1 MKKKN
6 LLKGLVAL
14 SFLGLASTGVLTSCN
29 QTSSSQPTADTDPN
43 NPPSSN
49 TDVES
54 YSITVASVAG
64 ATVTADK
71 ESAEE
76 GEKVTITISN
86 IQEDKEFDSISINGG
101 EVEATAVT
109 AGQTYTFVM
118 PDENITV
125 VVTLKDKVYEAHA
138 IKINEVAGFT
148 VEFYK
153 GTDKVTSAV
162 YRDEIEVRITSTST
176 TQRVKS
182 LTSNDVT
189 LTEKSD
195 NTYSFVMPDKEVVL
209 SLEVE
214 NIPSHSLTA
223 TLGDG
228 ATGGFYV
235 DGSQVTSA
243 LEGQEV
249 TFHITIDDDYAFK
262 SITWTGIELA
272 TTYQESYQFIMGTND
287 ISVSVLTDPIPT
299 YGITV
304 TPVTGAS
311 VQVLADGVEVTEA
324 KADEVI
330 TIKVESEPHYVFTDI
345 QVNAGDVE
353 LTPVV
358 EGSEYTFKMPSA
370 AVTIDVSVQYVKQEF
385 TISDIQIIE
394 PGCTITNDVKEGD
407 KFLEGSDVTITISSG
422 DYNFDDYR
430 LTVNGVK
437 YETASESYSGYTFTF
452 TMPSEDANLV
462 IYPIQKSNENGTIL
476 SEIHYDH
483 SLVTL
488 YGLDVGEKYS
498 LTSTYFLVVPKPGVY
513 INSVDATYEDNTA
526 ISVYPSSAN
535 LYNILD
541 YYGGSHTS
549 FSITI
554 DAEYVG
560 EKTIEFVND
569 EHVTIDG
576 LNKDTYMP
584 GEDVY
589 FNITPEDGYY
599 YVDCEIIT
607 ESGTTIDNEASSYS
621 DYDIEFTMPKENV
634 IITLN
639 VGQPKHI
646 NVTESEYIESY
657 ELLDSSFF
665 GNPITEL
672 APGQT
677 CYIKAYPID
686 GYEIT
691 NIYYQDGKACK
702 EAYSDNTWSFE
713 YPDEGDINITFEVAQ
728 RRKVTYDETSVAYE
742 ITGLAT
748 DYMPGDTVEFTV
760 HNNLGYKITNI
771 SLDDKSIAL
780 TPSKYSYNKYS
791 FEMPDKDVSIVVE
804 TEEVNTHTIN
814 FEIPD
819 GITSL
824 NIRDA
829 YDDYIYSGDAVNVGE
844 TFTIGL
850 GRVNTG
856 FTLDSINLVTPSGT
870 TPVEEVD
877 GEYAFVMPDEDVT
890 ITAVL
895 SEEEKHPITLNTT
908 DERITYTIK
917 DEAGRYGETF
927 EQGYVGHEMNIEI
940 RLNDPTGVS
949 YLDGSKFE
957 VKTASGADVQIE
969 DISTIK
975 SSTINV
981 RFTMP
986 DEEVIITPTVG
997 QYELAMPAFVG
1008 DVEDYIVF
1016 KDGSSWGNTI
1026 DITQGVL
1033 PGKEICIT
1041 NQNANFDAFEYSI
1054 NVYLASDETKTNLID
1069 YSYGTPSTIDSSY
1082 KSLYFTVPDGDFVVE
1097 LTITPKA

>member
-43 NPPSSN
+43 TPPSSN

-86 IQEDKEFDSISINGG
+86 IQEDKEFDSISINDG

-118 PDENITV
+118 PDENVTV

-153 GTDKVTSAV
+153 GTDKVTSAI

-176 TQRVKS
+176 TQRIKS

-195 NTYSFVMPDKEVVL
+195 NTYSFVMPDKEVIL

-228 ATGGFYV
+228 VTGGFYV

-249 TFHITIDDDYAFK
+249 TFRITIDDDYAFK

-330 TIKVESEPHYVFTDI
+330 TVKVESEPHYVFTDI

-407 KFLEGSDVTITISSG
+407 KFLEGSDVTIKISSG
-422 DYNFDDYR
+422 DYDNHFDDYR

-437 YETASESYSGYTFTF
+437 YETASEYDSSYTFTF

-462 IYPIQKSNENGTIL
+462 IYPIQKSNENGTIF
-476 SEIHYDH
+476 SEIHYDP

-498 LTSTYFLVVPKPGVY
+498 LASTYFLVVPKLGVY

-535 LYNILD
+535 LYNISD
-541 YYGGSHTS
+541 SYGGSHTS

-569 EHVTIDG
+569 EHVTIEG
-576 LNKDTYMP
+576 LKDTYIP
-584 GEDVY
+584 TEEVSFTITADEGY
-589 FNITPEDGYY
+589 FYSG
-599 YVDCEIIT
+599 CEIKT
-607 ESGTTIDNEASSYS
+607 ESGASVYNSSYYDNE
-621 DYDIEFTMPKENV
+621 IKFTMPKENV

-639 VGQPKHI
+639 VGQTKHI

-657 ELLDSSFF
+657 ELLDSSSW
-665 GNPITEL
+665 GDPITEL

-691 NIYYQDGKACK
+691 NIYYQDGKAC
-702 EAYSDNTWSFE
+702 EEYYYSDNTWSFE

-771 SLDDKSIAL
+771 SLDDESIAL
-780 TPSKYSYNKYS
+780 TPSKYSYNEYS
-791 FEMPDKDVSIVVE
+791 FVMPDKDVSIVIE

-829 YDDYIYSGDAVNVGE
+829 YDDYISSGDAVNVGE

-850 GRVNTG
+850 GKISTG
-856 FTLDSINLVTPSGT
+856 FTLDSINLVTASGT
-870 TPVEEVD
+870 THVEEVD
-877 GEYAFVMPDEDVT
+877 GEYSFVMPDEDVT

-917 DEAGRYGETF
+917 DEAGSYGETF
-927 EQGYVGHEMNIEI
+927 EQGYVGHEINVEI

-975 SSTINV
+975 SSTINI

-997 QYELAMPAFVG
+997 QYELAMPTFVG
-1008 DVEDYIVF
+1008 EIEEYIVF
-1016 KDGSSWGNTI
+1016 KDGYSWGDTI

-1033 PGKEICIT
+1033 PGKKITACI
-1041 NQNANFDAFEYSI
+1041 QNADLDNYDYTI
-1054 NVYLASDETKTNLID
+1054 NVYLVGDETKESCMTRGKPYTYQ
-1069 YSYGTPSTIDSSY
+1069 YSNDSES
-1082 KSLYFTVPDGDFVVE
+1082 FIVPDGNFVVE